1 MYISKRI
8 MVIGLFLILALSA
21 TGLVLAQADGVIS
34 ACVNPAGSVRIVED
48 SSSCLPKETLLQ
60 WNIQG
65 EKGDKG
71 DKGDQGEVGP
81 MGPQGPA
88 GVLGFYVVEGTHQ
101 TCVPRELCYLDAYCD
116 EGDYLTGGG
125 LRKAGYYILDDPG
138 LGVIAMEPYFDPV
151 EERWDYQAVVS
162 NQHVADHDF
171 WTYAICAQ
179 MP

>member
-8 MVIGLFLILALSA
+8 VVISLFLILALSA
-21 TGLVLAQADGVIS
+21 TSLVLAQADGVIY
-34 ACVNPAGSVRIVED
+34 ACINPAGSLRIVED
-48 SSSCLPKETLLQ
+48 NSSCLPKETLLQ

-71 DKGDQGEVGP
+71 DQGVVGP

-88 GVLGFYVVEGTHQ
+88 GVLGFYVVESTHISCEPDRI
-101 TCVPRELCYLDAYCD
+101 CVLQAYCN

-125 LRKAGYYILDDPG
+125 LRKSGWLEYNDPG
-138 LGVIAMEPYFDPV
+138 LGIVAMEPYFDLT
-151 EERWDYQAVVS
+151 EEKWSYLAAVS
-162 NQHVADHDF
+162 SKLAGDEDF
-171 WTYAICAQ
+171 WTFAICAQ